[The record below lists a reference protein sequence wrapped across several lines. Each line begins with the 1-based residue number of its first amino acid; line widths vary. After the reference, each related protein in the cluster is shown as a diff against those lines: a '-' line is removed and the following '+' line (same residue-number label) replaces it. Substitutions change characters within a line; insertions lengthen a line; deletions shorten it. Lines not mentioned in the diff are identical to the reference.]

1 MRFKRFSGSPRNLI
15 YRNLNLKTQFPNF
28 KLKTIGIFTTFIH
41 YGPYL
46 ELRMCTIISLFF
58 FGTNWW
64 CRKCLHERM
73 RDGVDKF
80 SLYWIIIKN
89 ANNLCSPE
97 LLLLPGYNN
106 IILDV
111 LSGLKNYPCMLNEEM
126 FQTDQMIF
134 MPWLISTKIIIL
146 P

>member
-1 MRFKRFSGSPRNLI
+1 MMAVEKSRKFHSVQLLASYKDLVVE
-15 YRNLNLKTQFPNF
+15 LLKQ
-28 KLKTIGIFTTFIH
+28 LKENQD
-41 YGPYL
+41 L
-46 ELRMCTIISLFF
+46 
-58 FGTNWW
+58 
-64 CRKCLHERM
+64 
-73 RDGVDKF
+73 
-80 SLYWIIIKN
+80 IIKN

-134 MPWLISTKIIIL
+134 MP
-146 P
+146 